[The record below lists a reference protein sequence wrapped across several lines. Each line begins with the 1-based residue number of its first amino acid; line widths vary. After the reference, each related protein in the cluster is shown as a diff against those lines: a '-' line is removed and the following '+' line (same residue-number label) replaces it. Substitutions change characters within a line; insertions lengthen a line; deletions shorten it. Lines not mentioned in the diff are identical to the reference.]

1 MSALHAAVPFFEKD
15 LKMKEYH
22 SIRELFAEAERLSCS
37 PGIVACRA
45 EAAASGMTYEET
57 WAKMREN
64 VPVFKHSVRR
74 GLADR
79 SKSPSGM
86 VGGDAHGFMRAKM
99 KFLSPLCQRA
109 VAFALAVA
117 EANAKMYCIVACP
130 TAGSCGIVPAV
141 LATIGYDIHPTDDE
155 YTRALFVAGAVGK
168 IVAEKGSIAGA
179 VGGCQAE
186 CGTAI
191 AMAAAA
197 GLDLLGCTTRQ
208 MEDAIALGLKN
219 ILGLVC
225 DPVAGLVE
233 VPCVKR
239 NGFDAVIALTA
250 MEMALAGMHSVI
262 PADEVIEAMG
272 QIGKLLPESLRE
284 TSLAG
289 LAVTPTAQRITE
301 EMEKK

>member
-1 MSALHAAVPFFEKD
+1 
-15 LKMKEYH
+15 MKEYH
-22 SIRELFAEAERLSCS
+22 SIQDWFAEAERQHCS
-37 PGIVACRA
+37 PGIVACQA
-45 EAAASGMTYEET
+45 EAEMSGTTFEET
-57 WAKMREN
+57 WARMRKTI
-64 VPVFKHSVRR
+64 PVFRHSVRR
-74 GLADR
+74 GLADQT
-79 SKSPSGM
+79 KSASGM

-99 KFLSPLCQRA
+99 RFLSPLCQRA

-141 LATIGYDIHPTDDE
+141 LATIGYDLHPTDDE

-186 CGTAI
+186 CGAAI
-191 AMAAAA
+191 GMAAAA
-197 GLDLLGCTTRQ
+197 GLDLLGGTTQQ

-250 MEMALAGMHSVI
+250 MEMALAGVHSVI

-272 QIGKLLPESLRE
+272 QIGSLLPESLRE
-284 TSLAG
+284 TSKAG
-289 LAVTPTAQRITE
+289 LAVTPTAQRITKK
-301 EMEKK
+301 METE

>member
-1 MSALHAAVPFFEKD
+1 
-15 LKMKEYH
+15 MKEYH
-22 SIRELFAEAERLSCS
+22 SIQEWFAEAERQHCS
-37 PGIVACRA
+37 PGIVACQA
-45 EAAASGMTYEET
+45 EAEMSGATFEET
-57 WAKMREN
+57 WARMRKTI
-64 VPVFKHSVRR
+64 PVFRHSVRR
-74 GLADR
+74 GLADQT
-79 SKSPSGM
+79 KSASGM
-86 VGGDAHGFMRAKM
+86 VGGDAHGFMRAEM
-99 KFLSPLCQRA
+99 RFLSPLCQRA

-141 LATIGYDIHPTDDE
+141 LATIGYDLHPTDDE

-186 CGTAI
+186 CGAAI
-191 AMAAAA
+191 GMAAAA
-197 GLDLLGCTTRQ
+197 GLDLLGGTTRQ

-250 MEMALAGMHSVI
+250 MEMALAGVHSVI

-272 QIGKLLPESLRE
+272 QIGSLLPESLRE
-284 TSLAG
+284 TSKAG
-289 LAVTPTAQRITE
+289 LAVTPTAQRITKK
-301 EMEKK
+301 METE